1 MKTKVFFDIF
11 KGYKL
16 FAVWEID
23 DSGQRVGQYPLFSLG
38 SKKAMALANH
48 LEEFKDYVTV
58 CRSEKINGSKDE

>member
-23 DSGQRVGQYPLFSLG
+23 DEGQRVGQYPLFSLG

-48 LEEFKDYVTV
+48 LEEFKDYIKV
-58 CRSEKINGSKDE
+58 CKAEKINGGKSE